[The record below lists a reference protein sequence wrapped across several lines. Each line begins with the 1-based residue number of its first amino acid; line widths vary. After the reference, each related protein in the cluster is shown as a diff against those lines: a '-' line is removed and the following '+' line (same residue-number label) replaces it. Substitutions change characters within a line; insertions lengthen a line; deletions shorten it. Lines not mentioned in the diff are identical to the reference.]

1 MVTNRPSYEQFAA
14 LIAETI
20 KPGGLSSSLTYDS
33 DAFALVEAP
42 EGAPVQ
48 RLLLGHYFGEY
59 CALDSSERPQ
69 LLAKISKLYG
79 ESAFPANFEDAKARL
94 MPHLIDR
101 WTVFRT
107 NMNLALGMAKEL
119 DDPNIDVT
127 PDFAPFVVIAD
138 AFAMV
143 LALD

>member
-48 RLLLGHYFGEY
+48 RLLLGHYFTFG
-59 CALDSSERPQ
+59 RQ
-69 LLAKISKLYG
+69 MR
-79 ESAFPANFEDAKARL
+79 NFRNKNNRVRQPYQTFECR
-94 MPHLIDR
+94 
-101 WTVFRT
+101 
-107 NMNLALGMAKEL
+107 
-119 DDPNIDVT
+119 
-127 PDFAPFVVIAD
+127 
-138 AFAMV
+138 
-143 LALD
+143 